1 MSQPQ
6 PLNGGDAAG
15 CPAHTPTPLEST
27 DLAHPLQSVQECPGP
42 RNIGR
47 ASVIGA
53 LREDPYWPTRVSV
66 PTILGAV
73 RGVGRP
79 TPLPP
84 GPKGLPV
91 LGSLLSLRRN
101 PFEYMRRN
109 ATQYGDIFRVPLPLM
124 DIVAVTHPDLVSA
137 FMDEP
142 TGRYSMVGPA
152 RLATHILG
160 AAVPMLEGEKF
171 RQRRKMLLPMF
182 SRRHLARIGDIIAD
196 EFVKRVDLWA
206 GWADRGQVVD
216 LQHEIAKVTLPA
228 FLRAMF
234 SSTITEEEIHNTDI
248 DIRMMMGLIGG
259 GTLMM
264 PMPNLLPWPGR
275 QSAPR
280 SFTRIHLLVR
290 KLIRRRRETPADT
303 RDLLDIL
310 LDARYD
316 DGSPLS
322 ERDLAMELIVLIGGG
337 YETVVASLS
346 WTLAL
351 LLAHPEH
358 LAALYDEIDALGGAV
373 PTPDDLPR
381 LTWAK
386 ACFDEGQRLQGH
398 PMNPRFC
405 MADNEL
411 GGYILPKYTLVGA
424 PMYAIH
430 RDPRWWPEPD
440 IYDPTRFTDEAAVK
454 ARPRLAFMPFG
465 SGPHHCVGTGLA
477 YMNAQFLLAIIFQR
491 YRLRL
496 QPGWTPHHK
505 FTFSVTVDGG
515 LPITLSRV

>member
-1 MSQPQ
+1 MSQPK
-6 PLNGGDAAG
+6 PLYDRDAVG
-15 CPAHTPTPLEST
+15 CPAHAPNESVST
-27 DLAHPLQSVQECPGP
+27 DARSSGFVQEPEREP
-42 RNIGR
+42 RVGR
-47 ASVIGA
+47 ASAITA
-53 LREDPYWPTRVSV
+53 LREDPYWPTRISV
-66 PTILGAV
+66 PSTLGV
-73 RGVGRP
+73 IRGIGRP
-79 TPLPP
+79 TPMPP

-91 LGSLLSLRRN
+91 LGSLIDLRKD

-109 ATQYGDIFRVPLPLM
+109 SQQYGDIFRIPLPFVDM
-124 DIVAVTHPDLVSA
+124 VAVTHPDLVSA

-142 TGRYSMVGPA
+142 TGRYSMAGPA
-152 RLATHILG
+152 RLLTHVIG
-160 AAVPMLEGEKF
+160 GAVPMLEGEKF

-196 EFVKRVDLWA
+196 EFVKRIDLWA
-206 GWADRGQVVD
+206 AWADQSRVMD

-234 SSTITEEEIHNTDI
+234 SSTITEDEIHNTDI
-248 DIRMMMGLIGG
+248 DIRMMMGLVGG
-259 GTLMM
+259 ATLMM
-264 PMPNLLPWPGR
+264 PMPNLVPWPGR
-275 QSAPR
+275 QSLPR
-280 SFTRIHLLVR
+280 SVARIYLLVR
-290 KLIRRRRETPADT
+290 KLIQRRRQEPSETK
-303 RDLLDIL
+303 DLLNIL
-310 LDARYD
+310 LDARYE

-322 ERDLAMELIVLIGGG
+322 ERDLAMELIILIGGG

-351 LLAHPEH
+351 LLGHPEH
-358 LAALYDEIDALGGAV
+358 LAKLYDEIDALGGAV

-381 LTWAK
+381 LAWAK

-411 GGYILPKYTLVGA
+411 GGYTIPKYTIVGA

-430 RDPRWWPEPD
+430 RDPRWWPDPD
-440 IYDPTRFTDEAAVK
+440 VYDPRRFSNETLVR

-477 YMNAQFLLAIIFQR
+477 YMNAQFLLAVIFQR
-491 YRLRL
+491 YRLCL
-496 QPGWTPHHK
+496 QPGWSPRHK
-505 FTFSVTVDGG
+505 FTFSVTLDGG
-515 LPITLSRV
+515 LPISLTRV